1 MVMAVFETLWEYK
14 EMYLQGAGVTLLL
27 TLCSI
32 LFGVILGFGLV
43 FMRLSEVKPLRW
55 LATAYIEVFRGT
67 PLLVQ
72 LLIIYFAL
80 PIQVDKFTAGVIA
93 VGLNSAAYLA
103 EIFRAGIQGVDKGQ
117 VEAAR
122 SLGMTQK
129 QTMRY
134 IVIPQ
139 ALRSVLPAIGNEFIV
154 IIKETSI
161 VMVIG
166 LADLMYNADLIRTKT
181 YQPFP
186 SLVGAAIVY
195 FIMTFSMSKLIGR
208 LERKLNTNDKN

>member
-1 MVMAVFETLWEYK
+1 MSVFETLWEYK

-27 TLCSI
+27 TICSI

-43 FMRLSEVKPLRW
+43 FMRLSEVKPVRW
-55 LATAYIEVFRGT
+55 LATAYIEIFRGT

>member
-1 MVMAVFETLWEYK
+1 MAVFETLWEYK

-43 FMRLSEVKPLRW
+43 FMRLSEVKSLRW

-129 QTMRY
+129 QTMRF